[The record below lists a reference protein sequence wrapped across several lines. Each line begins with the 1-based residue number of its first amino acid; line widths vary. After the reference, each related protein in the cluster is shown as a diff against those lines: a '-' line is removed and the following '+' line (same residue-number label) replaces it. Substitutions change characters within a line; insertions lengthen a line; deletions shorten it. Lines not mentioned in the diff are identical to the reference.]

1 MIPIRYG
8 KEGSVFGIADDEHGG
23 WLFEVVETPGP
34 IMYSICWYAYDIHV
48 DATHAV
54 PPRGSCEDVE
64 MKFRCRFSTIN
75 GKQANDIVTQA
86 REYQWRDQQLYDAPI
101 MSYENRFDRSLKD
114 LPGEET
120 AHLSYWQPSDENC
133 RMDKNTGCS
142 APGSVCIER
151 QTDKPMPSA
160 WWTGNWGIP
169 HDDRQI
175 IGRRFRFSGMIK
187 CENVTGRARLGV
199 ASTNGIGSE
208 LFYGQMTHFADGM
221 VRSSGGSIGGTDE
234 AGGLKD
240 IRWVFSDS
248 VTASADWTRVSLEFD
263 VYGVTNTVFMEMSGT
278 GKCWFD
284 DVLLEDIGPMRW
296 QDVQLSEK
304 PFTEGLERYWARHNG

>member
-1 MIPIRYG
+1 
-8 KEGSVFGIADDEHGG
+8 
-23 WLFEVVETPGP
+23 
-34 IMYSICWYAYDIHV
+34 
-48 DATHAV
+48 
-54 PPRGSCEDVE
+54 
-64 MKFRCRFSTIN
+64 
-75 GKQANDIVTQA
+75 
-86 REYQWRDQQLYDAPI
+86 

-114 LPGEET
+114 LPGVET
-120 AHLSYWQPSDENC
+120 AHLSYWQSSDENC
-133 RMDKNTGCS
+133 RMDKNTGYS

-187 CENVTGRARLGV
+187 CKNVTGRARLGV
-199 ASTNGIGSE
+199 ASTNGIGGE
-208 LFYGQMTHFADGM
+208 FFYGQMTHFADGM

-248 VTASADWTRVSLEFD
+248 VTAYADWTRVNLEFD